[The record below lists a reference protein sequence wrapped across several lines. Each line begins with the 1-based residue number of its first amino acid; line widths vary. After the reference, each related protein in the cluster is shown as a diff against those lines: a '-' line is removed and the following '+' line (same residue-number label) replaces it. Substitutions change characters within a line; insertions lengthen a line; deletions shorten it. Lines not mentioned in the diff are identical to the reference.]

1 MAIIYPDNVLYTT
14 PEGFCKY
21 KLVSQYMLVLLF
33 FNNLT
38 RLTGYFFLDTDAGN
52 VIFFKGCNH
61 VQAEGIEGIIVI
73 DKSKIIKEAQ
83 KFVAKGQLDKAVAEY
98 ARIVKDFP
106 NDTNTHNTI
115 GDLHMKRGD
124 KESAIV
130 SFRTA
135 ADILNKDGFALK
147 AIALYKKVLN
157 INPDQVDVQMQ
168 MGKLNAERGMLG
180 NANENYLAA
189 VAYFTKQGRKDR
201 TLDVYKIL
209 CNLNPNNMALAQK
222 LAELYL
228 SEGMV
233 NEGVGKYI
241 ELAEKK
247 ANEGDIQAARQFL
260 ANAKPKGH
268 DRHDYGRVEALV
280 NLKDGRLPEAVK
292 QLEELRELDHTDFK
306 VSTLLADAYLMSGRY
321 EEAAFVLEDQL
332 VTVPA
337 NTELRYKL
345 INIYIKAG
353 IYTSAWNHYRFMID
367 AHIEKNEFNKAEK
380 LVNEYLVQDPD
391 NIEARQILVDLY
403 SNIGRNDK
411 ISVLYAEIAGIHAR
425 TGNPDKAANIYSKL
439 IEADPKNDE
448 VKAAYAKLVESMQH
462 AGEEPAVPALE
473 TPSPDSHQDIGGPID
488 TPHPATL
495 FGQEDETGFEFQ
507 PEEEL
512 QPEAAS
518 ETVFD
523 SIESAMPDT
532 EASEETESPFGI
544 EPPSMSFG
552 QEDEEDVE
560 HPGEG
565 NIYDLSDM
573 PDELP
578 PLDLGS
584 DTYSSLDGI
593 PGFRDSTFDISTES
607 ASGLDGLDIF
617 KQDED
622 EGEAPEESGEI
633 KLVTGFGSL
642 DISDL
647 EDIPAESTVYNL
659 DESPP
664 EPPVYD
670 LVETPP
676 AETYAPPSGPPPDV
690 SSAPAE
696 ELHLFED
703 TNVFDDRLTE
713 IDVYIKYGL
722 FPKAIE
728 TLGSLETSYPS
739 SPEVQLRYLELCKA
753 EGDVDG
759 FVDRSLRL
767 AGIYKGRGLDDEA
780 GAVIEKALALA
791 PDNER
796 LLLVTGGQT
805 SETFEEE
812 EAEDIASGYGQE
824 EYAQEEEEHAIS
836 MDAEDY
842 SAMTSAADVSEDL
855 VEADFYAQQGLVDEA
870 SAIYRRLLAS
880 DPENDVIRKK
890 YDAFLDTARLRLEE
904 MEQPEPEPEEAPA
917 QVALESQAPSY
928 EAQGPARTTL
938 DDELDAAFS
947 DMDFG
952 EEPEGI
958 QESDEPASVS
968 GTEGHAEG
976 PPAQAEDED
985 DGFFDLAAEL
995 RDEMGAD
1002 IITPMASP
1010 SYISENNLDAVF
1022 QEFKRGVEDQ
1032 VGSEDYDTHYN
1043 LGIAYKEMGMIDDAL
1058 AEFTQASRDPSR
1070 ALDCASMLG
1079 LCYIEK
1085 GEYAKALEYFGK
1097 GLAVQGRDK
1106 EEYLGLKYDMATV
1119 HELAGD
1125 MTAAFAVVS
1134 DIFSQDE
1141 NFRDVKKR
1149 KQRLEKAA
1157 ADAQQ
1162 QAQAKANAATP
1173 KPKNKVS
1180 YL

>member
-1 MAIIYPDNVLYTT
+1 M
-14 PEGFCKY
+14 
-21 KLVSQYMLVLLF
+21 
-33 FNNLT
+33 
-38 RLTGYFFLDTDAGN
+38 
-52 VIFFKGCNH
+52 
-61 VQAEGIEGIIVI
+61 I

-124 KESAIV
+124 KESAIA
-130 SFRTA
+130 SFKTA

-189 VAYFTKQGRKDR
+189 VAYFTKQGKKDR
-201 TLDVYKIL
+201 ALEIYKVL

-222 LAELYL
+222 VAELYL

-280 NLKDGRLPEAVK
+280 NLKDGRVPEAVK
-292 QLEELRELDHTDFK
+292 QLEELRDLDHTDFK

-332 VTVPA
+332 VTAPS

-353 IYTSAWNHYRFMID
+353 IYSSAWNHYRFMID

-380 LVNEYLVQDPD
+380 LVNEYLGHDAD

-411 ISVLYAEIAGIHAR
+411 ISVLYAEIARIHAR
-425 TGNPDKAANIYSKL
+425 TGNPDKALNIYSKL
-439 IEADPKNDE
+439 IETEPKNEE
-448 VKAAYAKLVESMQH
+448 VKAAYEKLLEDMQH
-462 AGEEPAVPALE
+462 AGEEPPAPALE
-473 TPSPDSHQDIGGPID
+473 PPSPDGHLDIEGPID
-488 TPHPATL
+488 APHPATL
-495 FGQEDETGFEFQ
+495 FGQEEEAGFEFQ

-512 QPEAAS
+512 PPEAAS

-523 SIESAMPDT
+523 SIESIMPDT
-532 EASEETESPFGI
+532 EALEETDSPFGT

-552 QEDEEDVE
+552 REDDEDVE
-560 HPGEG
+560 PSGEG

-578 PLDLGS
+578 SLDLGS
-584 DTYSSLDGI
+584 DTYGSLDDI
-593 PGFRDSTFDISTES
+593 PGFQDSSFDISTES

-617 KQDED
+617 KQE
-622 EGEAPEESGEI
+622 EEAGEAPEETGEI
-633 KLVTGFGSL
+633 KLVSGFGSL

-664 EPPVYD
+664 EPPVYN
-670 LVETPP
+670 LLETPP
-676 AETYAPPSGPPPDV
+676 DTAPGSYEPPV
-690 SSAPAE
+690 ESSSAPVE

-728 TLGSLETSYPS
+728 TLGSLEVSYPS

-796 LLLVTGGQT
+796 LMLVTGGQPA
-805 SETFEEE
+805 ETYAEE
-812 EAEDIASGYGQE
+812 EAEDVASGYGQE
-824 EYAQEEEEHAIS
+824 EYAQEEEHAIS

-842 SAMTSAADVSEDL
+842 SAMTSAAAVNEEL

-880 DPENDVIRKK
+880 DPENEVIRSK
-890 YDAFLDTARLRLEE
+890 YDAFLDNVRQRLEE
-904 MEQPEPEPEEAPA
+904 MEQSGPEAEEPPA
-917 QVALESQAPSY
+917 QVEPGNLAPSY
-928 EAQGPARTTL
+928 ETRETARTSL

-952 EEPEGI
+952 DEPEGI
-958 QESDEPASVS
+958 QASEEPASVS
-968 GTEGHAEG
+968 GIEAHAEE
-976 PPAQAEDED
+976 PQALAEEED

-1002 IITPMASP
+1002 IITPMSGSA
-1010 SYISENNLDAVF
+1010 YISENNLDDVF

-1032 VGSEDYDTHYN
+1032 LGSEDYDTHYN

-1070 ALDCASMLG
+1070 TLDCASMLG

-1085 GEYAKALEYFGK
+1085 GEYAKALEYLGK

-1106 EEYLGLKYDMATV
+1106 EEYLGLKYDMATA

-1125 MTAAFAVVS
+1125 MAAAFAVVS
-1134 DIFSQDE
+1134 DIFIQDE
-1141 NFRDVKKR
+1141 NFRDIKKR

-1162 QAQAKANAATP
+1162 QAQAKGAAATP